1 MSSVDTMEKG
11 RKNTK
16 RGKERG
22 NISLFFFFC
31 QFFYLSV
38 LTSVHQLIFVCSM
51 TLFLV
56 KRDADLCQLPLK
68 SGAFNTN

>member
-22 NISLFFFFC
+22 NNSLFFFFC

-38 LTSVHQLIFVCSM
+38 LTSVHQLIFVCSK

>member
-22 NISLFFFFC
+22 NNSLFFFF
-31 QFFYLSV
+31 FAISFIYLY
-38 LTSVHQLIFVCSM
+38 
-51 TLFLV
+51 
-56 KRDADLCQLPLK
+56 
-68 SGAFNTN
+68 